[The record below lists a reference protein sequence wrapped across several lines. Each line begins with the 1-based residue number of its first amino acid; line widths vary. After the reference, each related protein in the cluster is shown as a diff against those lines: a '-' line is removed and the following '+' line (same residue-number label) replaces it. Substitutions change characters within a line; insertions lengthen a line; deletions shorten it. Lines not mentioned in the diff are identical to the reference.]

1 MAKGLAAIVS
11 PAGGLAELV
20 QDERNGLIV
29 QSDEAN
35 VWSQALLQLLTDPEK
50 TLAMGEAS
58 RNIVVE
64 RMQWK
69 TVALQWEASFLKL
82 CGAQKCK

>member
-1 MAKGLAAIVS
+1 MS

-50 TLAMGEAS
+50 TLAMGEVS

-69 TVALQWEASFLKL
+69 TVALQWETLFLKL
-82 CGAQKCK
+82 CGAEKCK